1 MNILGTRHLC
11 TALLT
16 VLIVAVACTSALA
29 GDIWPGP
36 KENWWEEL
44 KGGESATF
52 DMAFGSDMKMKLIIE
67 VVKVEGT
74 MITFTTRTFL
84 NGDPMPE
91 NTQTVDAM
99 GKEAGGQLPS
109 EATVL
114 KIEDKT
120 FQAGDKTFN
129 CTEYEI
135 DVNDVAMNVCHSRQL
150 PAIFSGGNVTMTT
163 EVEGTTT
170 TITLKEY
177 NGKMLK

>member
-1 MNILGTRHLC
+1 MNILRAGYLC

-16 VLIVAVACTSALA
+16 VLIVAMVCTSALA

-52 DMAFGSDMKMKLIIE
+52 DITFGSDTKMKLIIE

-109 EATVL
+109 DATVL

-135 DVNDVAMNVCHSRQL
+135 EVNNATMNICHSRQL
-150 PAIFSGGNVTMTT
+150 PAIFSDGNVTMKTDA
-163 EVEGTTT
+163 GGMTT

-177 NGKMLK
+177 TGELLE

>member
-1 MNILGTRHLC
+1 
-11 TALLT
+11 
-16 VLIVAVACTSALA
+16 LIVAIACTSALA

-52 DMAFGSDMKMKLIIE
+52 DMTFGSDIKMKLIIE
-67 VVKVEGT
+67 IVKVEGT
-74 MITFTTRTFL
+74 MITFTTKTFL
-84 NGDPMPE
+84 DGDPLPE
-91 NTQTVDAM
+91 NTQTVDAK

-120 FQAGDKTFN
+120 FQAGDKTFD
-129 CTEYEI
+129 CTEYSIE
-135 DVNDVAMNVCHSRQL
+135 VNDVAMKVCHSRQL
-150 PAIFSGGNVTMTT
+150 PAIFSGGNVTLET
-163 EVEGTTT
+163 EAEGTTT
-170 TITLKEY
+170 TFTLKEY